1 MLTIITDIARAI
13 NESDIDLNLIIADYM
28 DSFSITGTVDAW
40 RIANSSDLRRWA
52 YPPTSELEDAN
63 AKLQSG
69 DPATVV
75 AGQSQLKAYSDKRF
89 AAELRFPSGGIAPA
103 VDPKAEIRMRYA
115 MLMESVAAP
124 YSKTEQKTWFTQLK
138 ESDEFLLDQ
147 TAEVPM
153 IAAMAMHRGLS
164 VEVLVSKIKE
174 NDTLFRAAIGD
185 LLGLQQ
191 AELDAQSV

>member
-1 MLTIITDIARAI
+1 MAVLITQVV
-13 NESDIDLNLIIADYM
+13 ESIHELDTELNIVITEHIFPEM
-28 DSFSITGTVDAW
+28 DVDAW

-52 YPPTSELEDAN
+52 YPPTNEFEDAN
-63 AKLQSG
+63 AKLQSK

-89 AAELRFPSGGIAPA
+89 AVELRFPSGEIVPA
-103 VDPKAEIRMRYA
+103 VDPKSEIRMRYA

-124 YSKTEQKTWFTQLK
+124 YSETEQKTWFTQLK
-138 ESDEFLLDQ
+138 ESDEFMLDQ

-153 IAAMAMHRGLS
+153 ISAMALHRGLS
-164 VEVLVSKIKE
+164 VGELVSKIKG
-174 NDTLFRAAIGD
+174 NDILYRAAIGD